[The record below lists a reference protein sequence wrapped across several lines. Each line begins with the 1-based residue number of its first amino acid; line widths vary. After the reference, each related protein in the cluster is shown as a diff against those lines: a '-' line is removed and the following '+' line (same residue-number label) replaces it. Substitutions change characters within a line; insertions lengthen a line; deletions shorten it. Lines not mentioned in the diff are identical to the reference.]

1 MEEPA
6 EPKQLY
12 SEATPVQFEA
22 NLVDDQTTGTGA
34 KKKKKKKKKA
44 GARPEDEEQLL
55 TTNQY
60 EDTYQDTQQE

>member
-6 EPKQLY
+6 EPKQIY
-12 SEATPVQFEA
+12 SEAMPVQFEA
-22 NLVDDQTTGTGA
+22 NLVDDQSTAAGA

-55 TTNQY
+55 ATNQY
-60 EDTYQDTQQE
+60 EETY